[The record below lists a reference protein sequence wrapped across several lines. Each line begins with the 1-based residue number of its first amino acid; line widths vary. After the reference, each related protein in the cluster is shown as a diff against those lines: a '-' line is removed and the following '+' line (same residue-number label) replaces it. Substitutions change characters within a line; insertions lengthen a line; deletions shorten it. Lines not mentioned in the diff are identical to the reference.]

1 MLKKG
6 SGLALRTDKRG
17 VGIAQ
22 FDQRLGYIWATEK
35 CLSDFWQGYK
45 TSVFTNGAEDS
56 RLCLIE
62 DFIN

>member
-35 CLSDFWQGYK
+35 CLSDFWQGYEI
-45 TSVFTNGAEDS
+45 SVFTKG
-56 RLCLIE
+56 
-62 DFIN
+62 INLPRVQKIVECV